1 MRSGKSLL
9 RKIARDYT
17 NLALKESELQC
28 ISGHSIDCIIDLFKR
43 GYDLISEEEFE
54 RYKRIANMNLKDDVD
69 LKELEKFEFYLE
81 GNTYLNDEVKIIKCN
96 EKEDNFTGIKVYEN
110 GEEKSRITFEE
121 NSKIKEIL
129 I

>member
-1 MRSGKSLL
+1 MK
-9 RKIARDYT
+9 
-17 NLALKESELQC
+17 
-28 ISGHSIDCIIDLFKR
+28 IIDLLNMKANDEELPQNILVICEEEKLLFE
-43 GYDLISEEEFE
+43 YSEEFGNYLSKEGD
-54 RYKRIANMNLKDDVD
+54 RLVD
-69 LKELEKFEFYLE
+69 IIKGDLS
-81 GNTYLNDEVKIIKCN
+81 NLNDEVKIIKCN